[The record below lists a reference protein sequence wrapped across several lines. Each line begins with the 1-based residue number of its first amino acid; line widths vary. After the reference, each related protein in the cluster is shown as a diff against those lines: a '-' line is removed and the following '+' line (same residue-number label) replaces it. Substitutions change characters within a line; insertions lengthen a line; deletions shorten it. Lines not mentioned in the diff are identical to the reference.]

1 LTPTTARRSGEPVRL
16 LVTRPEPDGV
26 RTAAALRARGH
37 DVAAAA
43 LLRVEAV
50 DNAEL
55 GGGPWSA
62 LVLTS
67 ANALAAID
75 AHPRRAALL
84 GLPVLAVGRRTAAA
98 AGAAGFADVT
108 AAARNVREL
117 VTHIARSAAG
127 RDVPLLYLAG
137 QDRSH
142 DLAAELEPHGVA
154 VRTVVVYRAVQ
165 AATFAPAIAALLA
178 GGRLDGV
185 LHFSRR
191 SAEAYVQCAR
201 AAGLLEPALRLSH
214 YCLSGPIAEPLAAA
228 GAVRIRVAERHE
240 EAALIDLVGTGP

>member
-1 LTPTTARRSGEPVRL
+1 MRL
-16 LVTRPEPDGV
+16 LVTRPEPDGI

-37 DVAAAA
+37 DVVAAA
-43 LLRVEAV
+43 LLRVEAFG
-50 DNAEL
+50 DAEL

-67 ANALAAID
+67 ANALLAVD
-75 AHPRRAALL
+75 AHARRDELL

-98 AGAAGFADVT
+98 ARAAGFADVT
-108 AAARNVREL
+108 AAGGNVGEL
-117 VTHIARSAAG
+117 VAHIRASFAG
-127 RDVPLLYLAG
+127 RGAPLLYLAG

-142 DLAAELEPHGVA
+142 DLAAELKPDSIA

-165 AATFAPAIAALLA
+165 AMTLAPAIAALLA
-178 GGRLDGV
+178 AGRLDGV

-201 AAGLLEPALRLSH
+201 TAGLLAPALRLSH
-214 YCLSGPIAEPLAAA
+214 YCLSGAIAEPLVAA
-228 GAVRIRVAERHE
+228 GASRIQVAARPE
-240 EAALIDLVGTGP
+240 EAALIDLVGAGA